1 MSDRQLGPI
10 LMRPEIILGWMILAI
25 VVVAPYWAV
34 ISYPQVMLTVGK
46 IAIFWFVLCTP
57 IWIPGLL
64 RRR

>member
-1 MSDRQLGPI
+1 MSDGHREPI
-10 LMRPEIILGWMILAI
+10 LMRPEIILGWMILVI

-34 ISYPQVMLTVGK
+34 ISYPHVMLTVGK
-46 IAIFWFVLCTP
+46 ITLFWFVLCIP